1 MKPNLILPI
10 KKRKNII
17 PIIPLHVYM
26 TWKSNQMPPL
36 MQQNFIE
43 LCKKNPEF
51 QFHLY
56 DNDACR
62 EFIINHF
69 PEEVI
74 QAYDGLIPGAYKAD
88 LWRLCVLYIHGGIY
102 MDIKLA
108 CVNGF
113 KLIEL
118 TENEHLVKDRTPHKL
133 EILNTLMVCK
143 KGNILLYKGIR
154 QIVENVKNKF
164 YGNSALDPTGP
175 GLLGNIIEQNNLRSN
190 IDMTHFIGGNYIIYK
205 KRFVITTVY
214 PEYHQE
220 RDQTYDNINTKRY
233 DALWDEKKIIE
244 TIRTPGGKRMY
255 NVNKYPNSD
264 EIYQISL
271 KTNLTTKKVKTW
283 FDSTRFK
290 LKHSKKN
297 NFTPKIVNFLM
308 SKYEAND
315 NPSRNEI
322 LEMAN
327 EMKLSETQVYHWFRY
342 KRQAGK

>member
-1 MKPNLILPI
+1 MDIYQTWYTKDLPP
-10 KKRKNII
+10 KMRERVE
-17 PIIPLHVYM
+17 LL
-26 TWKSNQMPPL
+26 KS
-36 MQQNFIE
+36 QNPRF
-43 LCKKNPEF
+43 NH
-51 QFHLY
+51 HLY
-56 DNDACR
+56 DDEDCR
-62 EFIINHF
+62 NFIKEHF
-69 PEEVI
+69 KPDVLN
-74 QAYDGLIPGAYKAD
+74 AYNSLIPGAYKAD
-88 LWRLCVLYIHGGIY
+88 LWRLCILFIKGGIY

-164 YGNSALDPTGP
+164 YGNSALEPTGP

-233 DALWDEKKIIE
+233 DALWNEK
-244 TIRTPGGKRMY
+244 
-255 NVNKYPNSD
+255 N
-264 EIYQISL
+264 IY
-271 KTNLTTKKVKTW
+271 
-283 FDSTRFK
+283 R
-290 LKHSKKN
+290 
-297 NFTPKIVNFLM
+297 
-308 SKYEAND
+308 
-315 NPSRNEI
+315 
-322 LEMAN
+322 
-327 EMKLSETQVYHWFRY
+327 
-342 KRQAGK
+342 